1 MRLLQAGR
9 LAVRDILRAPT
20 RTAMIIGALA
30 LGLGSLCALDT
41 FGRGT
46 AADSLRRFKN
56 MLGAFDT
63 AIVRP
68 GAGKTRGM
76 VSLTNVPPVIKFE
89 DAAALVASIPS
100 LSEVAALQNA
110 FDIEVRY
117 QDKVDTPAVFGVSA
131 NWQKVRSEPV
141 AEGRFISE
149 DDVAARARSAVLGA
163 GVAQLLFPAAAP
175 LGETVRIA
183 NVPFEVVGIL
193 PTHGA
198 GPTGASLDDVVY
210 IPVSTA
216 ATRLFNR
223 DYLTMLV
230 LKLRD
235 PERADAAI
243 AAVRSL
249 LRSRHRLAESADDDF
264 TISSPAAMVKTATQV
279 RLRLT
284 KLLTGVAMGIVAIA
298 SVILA
303 SLLLS
308 SVSSRRGELGVAR
321 AVGATRAD
329 IVLQIMMG
337 SLCLALLGALIGIA
351 VGIAAGA
358 AAARLA
364 GLPVA
369 IDPAVIMRAS
379 AVAVLVGVCAG
390 VLPANRAATM
400 NPAAVLRT

>member
-9 LAVRDILRAPT
+9 LALRNVLRAPT
-20 RTAMIIGALA
+20 RSAMIIGALA

-46 AADSLRRFKN
+46 AADSLRRFRN

-76 VSLTNVPPVIKFE
+76 VSLTNVPPVIKFD
-89 DAAALVASIPS
+89 DAAALIAAVPA
-100 LSEVAALQNA
+100 LAEVAALQNA

-131 NWQKVRSEPV
+131 NWQKVRAEPI
-141 AEGRFISE
+141 AAGRFISE
-149 DDVAARARSAVLGA
+149 EDITAHVRSAVLGA
-163 GVAQLLFPAAAP
+163 GVAQLLFPGSDP

-235 PERADAAI
+235 PVRADAAI
-243 AAVRSL
+243 ADVRAS
-249 LRSRHRLAESADDDF
+249 LRSRHHLAESADDDF

-279 RLRLT
+279 RLKFT
-284 KLLTGVAMGIVAIA
+284 KLLTGVAMGVVAIA

-303 SLLLS
+303 SLLLA

-329 IVLQIMMG
+329 IVLQIMAE
-337 SLCLALLGALIGIA
+337 SLCLALLGALIGVA
-351 VGIAAGA
+351 VGVVAGA

-369 IDPAVIMRAS
+369 IDPTVIARAS
-379 AVAVLVGVCAG
+379 VLAVVVGVCAG

-400 NPAAVLRT
+400 NPAAALRT

>member
-1 MRLLQAGR
+1 MRLLQTGR
-9 LAVRDILRAPT
+9 LALRNVLRSRT
-20 RTAMIIGALA
+20 RTAMIVAALA

-46 AADSLRRFKN
+46 AADSLNRFKN

-76 VSLTNVPPVIKFE
+76 VSVTNVPPVIKFD
-89 DAAALVASIPS
+89 DAAALAASVPS
-100 LSEVAALQNA
+100 LAEVAALQNA

-131 NWQKVRSEPV
+131 NWQRVRSEPV

-149 DDVAARARSAVLGA
+149 ADVAGRVRSAVLGA
-163 GVAQLLFPAAAP
+163 GVGQLLFPGSAAVGA
-175 LGETVRIA
+175 TVRIA

-235 PERADAAI
+235 PERADGAI
-243 AAVRSL
+243 ADVRSL
-249 LRSRHRLAESADDDF
+249 LRSRHHLAESADDDF

-279 RLRLT
+279 RLRFT
-284 KLLTGVAMGIVAIA
+284 HLLSGVAMGVIAVA

-303 SLLLS
+303 ALLLS
-308 SVSSRRGELGVAR
+308 SVSSRRSELGVAR

-329 IVLQIMMG
+329 IVLQIMAE
-337 SLCLALLGALIGIA
+337 SLCLALLGALIGVV
-351 VGIAAGA
+351 VGLAAGA

-364 GLPVA
+364 GFPVA
-369 IDPAVIMRAS
+369 IAPAVILRAS
-379 AVAVLVGVCAG
+379 LLAVFVGVCAG

-400 NPAAVLRT
+400 NPAAALRT

>member
-9 LAVRDILRAPT
+9 LALRNILRAPT
-20 RTAMIIGALA
+20 RTAMIVGALA

-46 AADSLRRFKN
+46 ATDSLRRFKN

-76 VSLTNVPPVIKFE
+76 VSLTNVPPVIKFD
-89 DAAALVASIPS
+89 DAAALAASVPA
-100 LSEVAALQNA
+100 LAEVAALQNA
-110 FDIEVRY
+110 FDIEVRH
-117 QDKVDTPAVFGVSA
+117 QEKVDTPAVFGVSA
-131 NWQKVRSEPV
+131 NWQQVRSEPV

-149 DDVAARARSAVLGA
+149 QDIAARARSAVLGS
-163 GVAQLLFPAAAP
+163 GVAQLLFTGSAV

-183 NVPFEVVGIL
+183 NVPFEVVGVL

-198 GPTGASLDDVVY
+198 GPTGASLDDVIY

-243 AAVRSL
+243 ADVRSL
-249 LRSRHRLAESADDDF
+249 LRSRHHLAESADDDF

-279 RLRLT
+279 RLRFT
-284 KLLTGVAMGIVAIA
+284 RLLSGVAMGVIAIA

-321 AVGATRAD
+321 AVGATRVD
-329 IVLQIMMG
+329 IVLQIMAE
-337 SLCLALLGALIGIA
+337 SFCLALLGAVIGVL
-351 VGIAAGA
+351 VGVAAGA
-358 AAARLA
+358 GAARLA

-369 IDPAVIMRAS
+369 IDPTGILRAS
-379 AVAVLVGVCAG
+379 ALAVVVGVCAG

-400 NPAAVLRT
+400 NPAAALRT